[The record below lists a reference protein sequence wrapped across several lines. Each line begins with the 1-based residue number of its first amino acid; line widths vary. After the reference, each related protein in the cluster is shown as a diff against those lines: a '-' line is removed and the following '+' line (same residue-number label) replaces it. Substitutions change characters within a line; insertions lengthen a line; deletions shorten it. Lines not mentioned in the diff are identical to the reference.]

1 MFMRVNELITELSFH
16 GRKCTQDCSGHAAGY
31 SWGMRH
37 KGTGSCNSGSPSF
50 SRGCEIANDQI
61 KNNRI
66 VKPRIRGDQ
75 ERYIP
80 ARIAKKKSAGHPF

>member
-37 KGTGSCNSGSPSF
+37 KGTSSCNSNSPSF
-50 SRGCEIANDQI
+50 TRGCEIANDQV

-66 VKPRIRGDQ
+66 VKPRIRVDRDRQ
-75 ERYIP
+75 LKKKNK
-80 ARIAKKKSAGHPF
+80 KKKSAGPF